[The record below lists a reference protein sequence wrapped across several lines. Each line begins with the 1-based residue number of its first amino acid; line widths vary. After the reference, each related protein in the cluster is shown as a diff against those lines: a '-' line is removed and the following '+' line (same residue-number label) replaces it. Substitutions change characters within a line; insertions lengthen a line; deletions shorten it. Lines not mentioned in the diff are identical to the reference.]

1 MTITIERGSFFHMA
15 LFLPLRAFIN
25 TLAALGSTLAAL
37 CGLWRP
43 IALCA
48 AIVGAVAVCAAFP
61 LLPVGLGIT
70 AAFGWATYPRK
81 AVR

>member
-1 MTITIERGSFFHMA
+1 MTITIQNGSLAHMA
-15 LFLPLRAFIN
+15 LFLPLRALLN
-25 TLAALGSTLAAL
+25 TLAALCSTLAAL

-48 AIVGAVAVCAAFP
+48 AIVGAVVLCASCPA
-61 LLPVGLGIT
+61 LPVGLAIV
-70 AAFGWATYPRK
+70 AAFGYVTMPRK